1 MSTLLWFVVGGV
13 GLYILKGLTLLYQ
26 YERGVV
32 FTLGR
37 FSGIREPGLRFVWP
51 IFQSV
56 RRVDMRIK
64 TAEVLTL
71 REVQE
76 RLQKAER
83 ALELATLHTY
93 QANVDKTQAEAASTL
108 VKALDQTP
116 DAIVQIDSLVLV
128 KMTDGAKARLI
139 VRSLSQQELLNVQK
153 SPDLLQDPGAMM
165 KLLSSGVQSPESN
178 DARTDSLPNCS

>member
-1 MSTLLWFVVGGV
+1 M
-13 GLYILKGLTLLYQ
+13 
-26 YERGVV
+26 
-32 FTLGR
+32 
-37 FSGIREPGLRFVWP
+37 
-51 IFQSV
+51 
-56 RRVDMRIK
+56 
-64 TAEVLTL
+64 LTL

-178 DARTDSLPNCS
+178 DAGSDSLPNCS